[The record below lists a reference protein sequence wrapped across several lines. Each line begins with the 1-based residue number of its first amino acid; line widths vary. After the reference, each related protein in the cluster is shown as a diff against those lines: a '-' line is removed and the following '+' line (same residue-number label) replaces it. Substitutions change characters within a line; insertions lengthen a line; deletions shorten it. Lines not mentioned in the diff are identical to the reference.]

1 MANMNRVYAVALAVS
16 VVFFAQSSDAQ
27 WLNHPTPNIP
37 RTADGKPDLSAPPP
51 RGVDGRPDL
60 SGLWRRPGGVRIPV
74 QDGALTQKS
83 RDLIRERHENY
94 FRDRPSFQCQP
105 HGPEPWSGWKRVI
118 QTPSLIAFA
127 FETLRYRLIFMD
139 GRRLEADP
147 ERTWMGY
154 SVGRW
159 EGDTLVVDSFGFN
172 DRTWLDPRGLPHTE
186 ALRTTERYRRRSV
199 GLLQVELTVTDPGA
213 FDQSWTVS
221 YDLVF
226 QPDTEMIEAVCEDRT
241 HWIGRLSDAER
252 DAVTV
257 SPGTLAKYVGVYK
270 GFWGPVLRTVHVQL
284 EGDTLYVNGL
294 IGDKVRLIPHSE
306 TSFAGTDG
314 YSFDFDPDGSPA
326 AFMVERH
333 VSGDWKFMRQPQQ

>member
-1 MANMNRVYAVALAVS
+1 MRWLLAVVS
-16 VVFFAQSSDAQ
+16 VLSLLPITTADAQ
-27 WLNHPTPNIP
+27 WLNQPTPNIP
-37 RTADGKPDLSAPPP
+37 RTADGKPDLAAPPP
-51 RGVDGRPDL
+51 RGADGRPDF
-60 SGLWRRPGGVRIPV
+60 SGLWRRVGPGVRIPV
-74 QDGALTQKS
+74 PEHALTEKS
-83 RDLIRERHENY
+83 KDLIRQREETY
-94 FRDRPSFQCQP
+94 LKDRPSFQCLP
-105 HGPEPWSGWKRVI
+105 TGIEVGPWWRRVI

-127 FETLRYRLIFMD
+127 YDTLSYRLIFMD

-172 DRTWLDPRGLPHTE
+172 DRTWLDARGLPHTE
-186 ALRTTERYRRRSV
+186 ALRATERYRRPSV

-213 FDQSWTVS
+213 FDQSWTVT

-241 HWIGRLSDAER
+241 HWVGRLSDAER
-252 DAVTV
+252 DAVPV
-257 SPGTLAKYVGVYK
+257 SHGVLAKYVGVYS
-270 GFWGPVLRTVHVQL
+270 GLWGTLLRTVRVQL
-284 EGDTLYVNGL
+284 EGDTLYMNGL
-294 IGDKVRLIPHSE
+294 LGEKVRLIPHSE

-314 YSFDFDPDGSPA
+314 YSIDFDPEGNPA

-333 VSGDWKFMRQPQQ
+333 VSGDWKYLRQPQQ

>member
-1 MANMNRVYAVALAVS
+1 MLRNERVFAVVVLSLLAVTT
-16 VVFFAQSSDAQ
+16 ADAQ

-37 RTADGKPDLSAPPP
+37 RTPDGKPDLAAAPP
-51 RGVDGRPDL
+51 RGADGRPDL
-60 SGLWRRPGGVRIPV
+60 SGVWRRFGPGVQIPV
-74 QDGALTQKS
+74 PDRALTQKS
-83 RDLIRERHENY
+83 KDLIREREETY
-94 FRDRPSFQCQP
+94 FKDRPSFQCQP
-105 HGPEPWSGWKRVI
+105 TGVEIGPWWRRVI

-127 FETLRYRLIFMD
+127 YDTLSYRLIFMD

-172 DRTWLDPRGLPHTE
+172 DRTWLDARGLPHTE
-186 ALRTTERYRRRSV
+186 ALRTTERYRRPSV

-213 FDQSWTVS
+213 FDESWTVT
-221 YDLVF
+221 YDMVF
-226 QPDTEMIEAVCEDRT
+226 EPDTEMIEAVCEDRT
-241 HWIGRLSDAER
+241 RWIGRLSDAER

-257 SPGTLAKYVGVYK
+257 APRTLAKYVGVYS
-270 GFWGPVLRTVHVQL
+270 GPLGRILRTVRVQL

-294 IGDKVRLIPHSE
+294 VGERVRLIPHSE

-314 YSFDFDPDGSPA
+314 YSIDFDPDGDPA

-333 VSGDWKFMRQPQQ
+333 VSGDWKYTRQPQK